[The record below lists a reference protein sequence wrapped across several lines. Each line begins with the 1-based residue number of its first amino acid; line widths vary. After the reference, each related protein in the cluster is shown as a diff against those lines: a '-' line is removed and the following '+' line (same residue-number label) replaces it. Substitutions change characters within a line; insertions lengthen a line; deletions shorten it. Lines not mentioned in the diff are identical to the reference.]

1 MAKQQYDI
9 KKAEKRLIVA
19 QQRLLFNKKNLDN
32 NVRALKLLG
41 NTRAQRNN
49 KRDAYENLSRYE
61 YIDRRK
67 RLKTLEVILQ
77 MPKSTLSDL

>member
-9 KKAEKRLIVA
+9 KKTEKRLIVA